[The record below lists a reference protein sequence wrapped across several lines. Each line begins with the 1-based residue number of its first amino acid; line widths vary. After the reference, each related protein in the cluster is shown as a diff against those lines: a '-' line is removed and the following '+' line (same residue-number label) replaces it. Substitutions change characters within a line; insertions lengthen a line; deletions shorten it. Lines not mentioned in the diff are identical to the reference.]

1 MFDSLIRGFQSGGPF
16 MFAILGVLVITIAI
30 IIERFIYIS
39 VKNRI
44 DTTAFVN
51 KLIELVQKGA
61 VNSAIELCSMSQA
74 ALPQITRAGLEEFG
88 KGPSEIQNALELAAM
103 SEIPKLEKRTQYL
116 SMAANVATLLGLL
129 GTIFGLIES
138 FEAVANAEASQKATL
153 LSQGISIAMNTTAFG
168 LMAAIP
174 ALIGYSYIQEK
185 TNALVDS
192 INENVAR
199 IYRRM
204 ATQSRG
210 KAQ

>member
-1 MFDSLIRGFQSGGPF
+1 
-16 MFAILGVLVITIAI
+16 MFAILGVLVISVAI
-30 IIERFIYIS
+30 MVERFLFIS

-51 KLIELVQKGA
+51 KVIELVQKGA
-61 VNSAIELCSMSQA
+61 VNSAIELCSMSKA
-74 ALPQITRAGLEEFG
+74 ALPKITRAGLEEFG
-88 KGPSEIQNALELAAM
+88 KGANEIQNALELAAM
-103 SEIPKLEKRTQYL
+103 AEIPKLEKRTEYL

-138 FEAVANAEASQKATL
+138 FEAVANADASQKATL

-168 LMAAIP
+168 LIAAIP

-185 TNALVDS
+185 TNALVDN

-199 IYRRM
+199 IYRRI
-204 ATQSRG
+204 AIPPRG
-210 KAQ
+210 KAS